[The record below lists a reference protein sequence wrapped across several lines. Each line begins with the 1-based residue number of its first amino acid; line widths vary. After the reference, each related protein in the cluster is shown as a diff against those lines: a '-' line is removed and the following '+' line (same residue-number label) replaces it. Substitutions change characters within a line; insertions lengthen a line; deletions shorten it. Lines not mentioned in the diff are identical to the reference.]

1 MAKTGG
7 AEYYSVTSFAL
18 TLYIFCSHT
27 IVLRPSRFGH
37 GAFCVLADIFF
48 PNDERSRQKMSRQK
62 SARSFCPAFK
72 VTAINRRMCS
82 GQPLDSPTLR
92 VVTPTYGSVQT
103 DRGGWGLRILTDSW
117 SCCRVASIPSPD
129 KPRRVGATSQLR
141 FSTTNERWG
150 S

>member
-82 GQPLDSPTLR
+82 GQPHTESRNSHLWERTNRPRGLGAADFNRL
-92 VVTPTYGSVQT
+92 VVVLPC
-103 DRGGWGLRILTDSW
+103 GLHPIAR
-117 SCCRVASIPSPD
+117 
-129 KPRRVGATSQLR
+129 
-141 FSTTNERWG
+141 
-150 S
+150 